1 MFMNIFNAQNSSV
14 KSAVVKASKSIA
26 ETLEAET
33 SPEEL
38 IQKVVTSAVMKDED
52 IHFLMTSFRRKF
64 GVTEPMRIVPLV
76 EESTLNV
83 TRWAFVVGAKSKV
96 LEAGGMNELIS
107 QLTASI
113 IDPMKAGEVG
123 EKLAMIQE

>member
-1 MFMNIFNAQNSSV
+1 MFMNIFQHQSNGV
-14 KSAVVKASKSIA
+14 KNAVVKASKNIA

-52 IHFLMTSFRRKF
+52 IHFLMTSFRKKF
-64 GVTEPMRIVPLV
+64 GVTLPLRIVPLV
-76 EESTLNV
+76 EEGTLNV
-83 TRWAFVVGAKSKV
+83 TKWAFVVGAKNKV
-96 LEAGGMNELIS
+96 IEANGMADMIS

-123 EKLAMIQE
+123 ERLAMIEE